1 MKNSKC
7 FKAVAYFILIILSVI
22 VLFPLV
28 FMVCGSFMGRE
39 EIAGSYRSMILSGE
53 ESQNFHIIPE
63 KVTLQGYAEV
73 FLLNPSYL
81 SKFWSSMF
89 ISVMIVA
96 GQTILS
102 IISGYGLAKFRFK
115 GKNIVLYLIIILMIL
130 PVQVTLVPNYILLDN
145 IGLIGSYWAVI
156 IPGIFNTFGVFL
168 MKQVFAS
175 VPDECIEAARI
186 DGAGHIQVL
195 LKIVIPMSK
204 TGIASLIIL
213 SFIDAWNLIEQPLAF
228 LKDPL
233 KYPLSIFLSRI
244 NEFDFEIEFVCGVM
258 AILPVLL
265 LYLFLKD
272 QMIKGIEYVNMK

>member
-1 MKNSKC
+1 
-7 FKAVAYFILIILSVI
+7 
-22 VLFPLV
+22 
-28 FMVCGSFMGRE
+28 MVCGSFMGRE

-53 ESQNFHIIPE
+53 GSQNFHIIPE

-102 IISGYGLAKFRFK
+102 IISGYGLAKFRFI
-115 GKNIVLYLIIILMIL
+115 GKNIVVYLIIILMIL
-130 PVQVTLVPNYILLDN
+130 PVQVTLLPNYILLDN

-156 IPGIFNTFGVFL
+156 LPGIFNTFGVFL

-213 SFIDAWNLIEQPLAF
+213 SFIDAWNLIEQPLTF

-244 NEFDFEIEFVCGVM
+244 NEFDFEIEFVCGVL